1 VLTQGDQRR
10 IEIAQL
16 RQRLHALE
24 HLEQRA

>member
-1 VLTQGDQRR
+1 VLTQGDLQR

-16 RQRLHALE
+16 RERLHALE